1 LKNDVHAL
9 KALITLVFSI
19 AIPILKEAKK
29 DGFQWPDLL
38 SFIGSE
44 DFKESFATI
53 INEIKDL
60 PAEVKDIDLEEAFQL
75 IGLSVEKTKDL
86 ILSIKSLK
94 GE

>member
-1 LKNDVHAL
+1 VVKY
-9 KALITLVFSI
+9 
-19 AIPILKEAKK
+19 
-29 DGFQWPDLL
+29 
-38 SFIGSE
+38 
-44 DFKESFATI
+44 
-53 INEIKDL
+53 L